1 MAALDETMGELT
13 VDVPSVGQALAA
25 VSTIAAVGTLFSAG
39 IGAGVGYVAARAL
52 GYRGRT
58 GAVLGGVVA
67 GGVSLA
73 KGAVAVGMTGATY
86 ATVSELAGG
95 G

>member
-1 MAALDETMGELT
+1 MIGETMGELPI
-13 VDVPSVGQALAA
+13 DVPSVGQAMAA
-25 VSTIAAVGTLFSAG
+25 VAAVGAVGTLFSAAV
-39 IGAGVGYVAARAL
+39 GAGVGYVAANAL

-73 KGAVAVGMTGATY
+73 KGAVAVGLTGAAY
-86 ATVSELAGG
+86 NAVPELSGG
-95 G
+95 